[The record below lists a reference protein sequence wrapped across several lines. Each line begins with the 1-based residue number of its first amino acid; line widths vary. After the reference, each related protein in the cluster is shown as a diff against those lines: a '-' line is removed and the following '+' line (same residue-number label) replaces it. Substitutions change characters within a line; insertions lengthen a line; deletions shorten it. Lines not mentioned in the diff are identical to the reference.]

1 MQRYI
6 NLNLLMIAI
15 ILLLPAGVS
24 SLETVRVLVL
34 PFETHSQKKLSYPK
48 NIEEL
53 KPKVPIA
60 EKVSEPE
67 PSRYYI
73 LTSNMNLR
81 EENNTNSRIKLL
93 MNKGEEFQ
101 ILDKYEQDKLTT
113 WHFIKIKSGLT
124 GWFCGIYNGKVGF
137 KKKVEETPYI
147 ENEIPEI
154 LKNHFKQSGAIVIET
169 SSIPDFSLENQPKSL
184 AGIRNLGIKTG
195 ADYVVWGS
203 LTWLEQ
209 KFSVDAKMIES
220 FNNDPPNILFVEG
233 EGIENLFV
241 SVKKLAENLGMK
253 FFKQEKVA
261 EVIVE
266 GNKRIEID
274 AIKKYIKIKQ
284 GDIFNAKK
292 ISEDLK
298 SVYSMG
304 YFENIII
311 ESDDKPKGKTI
322 IFKVKEKPTI
332 RVINIKGNKVYDDEE
347 IREYLNIRTGSILNI
362 FKINSNIRRIE
373 ELYKEKNYHNA
384 KVDYNLKQLEHN
396 QADLEFIIEEGKK
409 VQIKKIIFEGN
420 NAFDSDKLKG
430 LMRTSEKGF
439 FSWLTS
445 SGELNIEDLNQ
456 DISRLSAF
464 YNNNGYIQARIGEPQ
479 IEYKDKWIYITI
491 KTDEGPQFKV
501 GRVDVEGDIV
511 LSKEEFFKK
520 LKINKEEFFNREV
533 VRNDVL
539 AITDIY
545 SDEGYA
551 YAEIIPRIDKDFDQ
565 HMANIIYVIK
575 KGKQVYFEKII
586 IAGNTKTRDKVI
598 RRELK
603 VYEQELFSGRQ
614 LKRGMRNLYRLDFF
628 EDIKVNTI
636 KGSSD
641 DRMILK
647 IDVSEKPTGT
657 FSFGGGYSSVE
668 NLFAMAS
675 ISQRNLFGRGQILK
689 LQGQIGGRTNTYTLS
704 FTEPWLFDIPLS
716 AGFDLYNRDR
726 DYDSY
731 DKNSKGG
738 GVRLGY
744 PVFDFT
750 RLYLSYRYELSDIFN
765 IEDYASTNIRE
776 MEGDN
781 VLSSISTTLRYD
793 SRDKIFNPSEGQ
805 NHSIS
810 LEYAGIGGDI
820 GFTKYLAETGWYIPL
835 FWKTVGF
842 LHGEIGCV
850 RESSGKKL
858 PDYERFYLGGMNSM
872 RGFDWQDIHVTDAN
886 NYEIGGEKYIQFNI
900 EFVFPLIEKAGIV
913 GVIFYDTGNVYD
925 SKENINLGDMRKS
938 AGYGFRWYSPIGPI
952 RLENGYIL
960 DPEEGED
967 TGGRWDFTMGSTF

>member
-1 MQRYI
+1 MQRC
-6 NLNLLMIAI
+6 LNLIIIAI
-15 ILLLPAGVS
+15 ILFLPAGVY

-34 PFETHSQKKLSYPK
+34 PFEVHSQKELSY
-48 NIEEL
+48 L
-53 KPKVPIA
+53 K
-60 EKVSEPE
+60 
-67 PSRYYI
+67 
-73 LTSNMNLR
+73 T
-81 EENNTNSRIKLL
+81 
-93 MNKGEEFQ
+93 
-101 ILDKYEQDKLTT
+101 
-113 WHFIKIKSGLT
+113 
-124 GWFCGIYNGKVGF
+124 
-137 KKKVEETPYI
+137 
-147 ENEIPEI
+147 EIPVV
-154 LKNHFKQSGAIVIET
+154 LKKHFRQNGAIVIET
-169 SSIPDFSLENQPKSL
+169 DSIPDFSLENQPKSA
-184 AGIRNLGIKTG
+184 AGMRNLGIKSG

-203 LTWLEQ
+203 LTWLGQ
-209 KFSVDAKMIES
+209 KFSIDAKMIES
-220 FNNDPPNILFVEG
+220 FNNKPPNILFVEG
-233 EGIENLFV
+233 EGVENLFG
-241 SVKKLAENLGMK
+241 SVKKLAENLGIRL
-253 FFKQEKVA
+253 FKQEKIV
-261 EVIVE
+261 EVLVE
-266 GNKRIEID
+266 GNKRIETD
-274 AIKKYIKIKQ
+274 AIKKYIKTKS
-284 GDIFNAKK
+284 GDIFNAKSV
-292 ISEDLK
+292 SEDLK

-304 YFENIII
+304 YFEDIRI
-311 ESDDKPKGKTI
+311 ESEDKPEGKTI

-332 RVINIKGNKVYDDEE
+332 RVINIKGNKVYEDEE
-347 IREYLNIRTGSILNI
+347 IKEHLNIRTGSILNI
-362 FKINSNIRRIE
+362 FKMNSNIRRIE
-373 ELYKEKNYHNA
+373 ELYKEKNYHNV
-384 KVDYNLKQLEHN
+384 KVDYDLKQLEHN
-396 QADLEFIIEEGKK
+396 QADLEFIIEEGEK

-445 SGELNIEDLNQ
+445 SGEMNIEDLNQ
-456 DISRLSAF
+456 DTAKLSAF
-464 YNNNGYIQARIGEPQ
+464 YNNNGYIQVRIGEPQ

-491 KTDEGPQFKV
+491 KIDEGPRFKV
-501 GRVDVEGDIV
+501 GKIDIEGDIV
-511 LSKEEFFKK
+511 LSKEELSKK

-539 AITDIY
+539 ALTDIY

-551 YAEIIPRIDKDFDQ
+551 YAEITPRIDKDFDQ
-565 HMANIIYVIK
+565 LVVNIIYVIK
-575 KGKQVYFEKII
+575 KGNQVYFEKII

-603 VYEQELFSGRQ
+603 VYEQELFSGRR
-614 LKRGMRNLYRLDFF
+614 LKKGMRNLYRLDFF

-657 FSFGGGYSSVE
+657 FSFGGGYSSTE
-668 NLFAMAS
+668 NVFAMAS
-675 ISQRNLFGRGQILK
+675 ISQRNLFGRGQILNLK
-689 LQGQIGGRTNTYTLS
+689 GEIGGRTKRYTLS

-716 AGFDLYNRDR
+716 AGFDLYNWDR

-731 DKNSKGG
+731 EKNSQGSS
-738 GVRLGY
+738 VRFGY

-750 RLYLSYRYELSDIFN
+750 RLYLSYKYEISDISN
-765 IEDYASTNIRE
+765 IDADASKNIRE
-776 MEGDN
+776 IEGEN

-793 SRDKIFNPSEGQ
+793 SRDRIFNPSEGQ

-820 GFTKYLAETGWYIPL
+820 GFTKCLAETGWYIPL

-842 LHGEIGCV
+842 LHGETGYV
-850 RESSGKKL
+850 RETSGEKL

-872 RGFDWQDIHVTDAN
+872 RGFDWQDIHVTDSDGA
-886 NYEIGGEKYIQFNI
+886 EIGGEKYVQFNI
-900 EFVFPLIEKAGIV
+900 EFIFPLIKKAGIV

-925 SKENINLGDMRKS
+925 GSIQLGDMRQS

-967 TGGRWDFTMGSTF
+967 TGGRWDFTMGAAF